1 MSEKIQQLQ
10 LIQQNLQNVAMQ
22 KQQIQ
27 NQLLELN
34 SALNELESTD
44 KAYKI
49 VGKIMLSA
57 SKEDLV
63 KDLNEKKEVADV
75 RLKNFT
81 KQEET
86 LQKSIDDLQKEVM
99 AELQKD
105 KEVKEDK

>member
-10 LIQQNLQNVAMQ
+10 LLQQNLQNISLQ

-27 NQLLELN
+27 NQLLELD
-34 SALNELESTD
+34 SALKELDSTE

-49 VGKIMLSA
+49 VGKIMLAA
-57 SKEDLV
+57 SKEELS
-63 KDLNEKKEVADV
+63 KELKEKKDVADV
-75 RLKNFT
+75 RLKNFS

-86 LQKSIDDLQKEVM
+86 LQKSIDELQKEVM

-105 KEVKEDK
+105 KKD

>member
-10 LIQQNLQNVAMQ
+10 LLQQNLQNVGMQ

-27 NQLLELN
+27 NQLLELD
-34 SALNELESTD
+34 SALKELGSTE

-49 VGKIMLSA
+49 VGKIMLAA
-57 SKEDLV
+57 SKEELS
-63 KDLNEKKEVADV
+63 KDLKEKKDVADV

-86 LQKSIDDLQKEVM
+86 LQKNIEELQKEVM
-99 AELQKD
+99 AEL
-105 KEVKEDK
+105 KEKKGD

>member
-10 LIQQNLQNVAMQ
+10 LLQQNLQNVALQ

-34 SALNELESTD
+34 SALNELGSTE

-49 VGKIMLSA
+49 VGKIMFSA

-75 RLKNFT
+75 RLKNFSQ
-81 KQEET
+81 QEET
-86 LQKSIDDLQKEVM
+86 LQKNIEELQKEVM
-99 AELQKD
+99 AELQQD
-105 KEVKEDK
+105 KEVKQN